1 MKSDVAGNFFI
12 KRNFNKICDFCKNF
26 LKNIC
31 KSIYILAGKIYS
43 SSFWYKK
50 KMK

>member
-12 KRNFNKICDFCKNF
+12 KRNFNKICDICKNF

-31 KSIYILAGKIYS
+31 KSIYIYIPAKYNPHLFGIKR
-43 SSFWYKK
+43 
-50 KMK
+50 

>member
-12 KRNFNKICDFCKNF
+12 KRNFNKICDICKNF

-31 KSIYILAGKIYS
+31 KSIYIYRQNIILI
-43 SSFWYKK
+43 FLV
-50 KMK
+50 